1 MNCPSITEILL
12 HLQTDSTKKPCELKV
27 WMVAEGHLVELG
39 ESIGFLRERS
49 IMLIT
54 VSKHLGMPITA
65 SKHSNMHITISKHSS
80 PSPKLTVHLDPHPS
94 MQSSPDKSSGHPWDD
109 ASWLAAAHNLAF
121 SFSSILKEVTE
132 LDPSVHANVIKD
144 KTDKVDNKDDATKN
158 TTGNCWLAGC

>member
-1 MNCPSITEILL
+1 MSHIIMNCPSITEILL
-12 HLQTDSTKKPCELKV
+12 HLQTDSTKTPCELKV

-80 PSPKLTVHLDPHPS
+80 PSPKLTVHSDPHPS
-94 MQSSPDKSSGHPWDD
+94 MIKALDTLEMMLPDWLQRTTWHTASP
-109 ASWLAAAHNLAF
+109 
-121 SFSSILKEVTE
+121 
-132 LDPSVHANVIKD
+132 PS
-144 KTDKVDNKDDATKN
+144 
-158 TTGNCWLAGC
+158 